1 MASVDRTLE
10 CSVRVTSSRTL
21 ECSEYAHGMVHGQ
34 QRCDDD
40 DKDYFYYYYYLLKT
54 CIMDS

>member
-34 QRCDDD
+34 QRCDNDD
-40 DKDYFYYYYYLLKT
+40 NDYYHYYYLLKT
-54 CIMDS
+54 CVMDS